1 MLDRKKRQHHVWK
14 TYLRAWAVD
23 GQVVCL
29 MDHGPFRTDPINLA
43 VEREFYKL
51 AKLDAADEK
60 LIRWLVI
67 GAATHPSAK
76 AHHEWFLRML
86 TIPMRFVEANKH
98 LIINLEEAERAL
110 DTYRCNVLEDIHFN
124 VEDKFMPLLDMV
136 YREDIS
142 FYDDD
147 DRVINF
153 LHFIC
158 MQHMRTKG
166 IKAVTIASLKKKNG
180 IDLTKTWD
188 IISPMLATNLGA
200 GLYLERKARKLIL
213 VRNTTGTEFITGDQ
227 PTINLVGET
236 GKPVETVVTYYPV
249 SPFLAL
255 ILTATDGSSPFP
267 PEGLTIDQV
276 AYFNARM
283 AKASHRQIFGR
294 AEFPLIK
301 AREDALHLVV

>member
-1 MLDRKKRQHHVWK
+1 M
-14 TYLRAWAVD
+14 
-23 GQVVCL
+23 
-29 MDHGPFRTDPINLA
+29 
-43 VEREFYKL
+43 
-51 AKLDAADEK
+51 
-60 LIRWLVI
+60 
-67 GAATHPSAK
+67 
-76 AHHEWFLRML
+76 
-86 TIPMRFVEANKH
+86 
-98 LIINLEEAERAL
+98 
-110 DTYRCNVLEDIHFN
+110 
-124 VEDKFMPLLDMV
+124 
-136 YREDIS
+136 
-142 FYDDD
+142 
-147 DRVINF
+147 
-153 LHFIC
+153 
-158 MQHMRTKG
+158 TKG
-166 IKAVTIASLKKKNG
+166 IKAVTIASLEEKNG

-267 PEGLTIDQV
+267 PEGLTIDW
-276 AYFNARM
+276 ASGLFPNARM